1 MKKRGLKLFCAFLA
15 LLMTLLILPANATA
29 FEDPAYYGKCGDNV
43 TWELYMASGR
53 LVISGTGDMWDY
65 TGYTDSMAPW
75 RPNIYAAEIRS
86 ITISEGVT
94 SIGNDAFSTCFNLPE
109 ITIPSTVTRIGNNA
123 FNTWCQSLKKV
134 TFAPNSQLKTI
145 GENAFMYCIALEEI
159 TIPSS
164 VTTIG
169 QSAFNSCEI
178 LTNVTFEEGSQ
189 LQSVGNFAFVAT
201 PLTSIAIP
209 SSVTDIGSY
218 AFGDCY
224 HLEEVILQEDSQLT
238 NIGERAFYGCSD
250 LVSFTIPKSVT
261 SIGKESFYGCEK
273 LIELYN
279 CSDLEL
285 TAGYSD
291 KTWLAWYAK
300 NVYTPTSGK
309 SNLIYRDDGY
319 VFYNDN
325 GSYYLMG
332 KTGTDTELVL
342 PSDFNGNDY
351 SVYPYA
357 FYYHNE
363 LTKVTIPTAV
373 TSLGSQAFG
382 YCEYLEN
389 IIYQGSQCGWNE
401 ISQNYW
407 WHLTG
412 DATAKGT
419 YTLECEIIVYGD
431 ANADDKVDLDDAVLV
446 KVYLANMDYDT
457 GVSTTKVY
465 TGADA
470 NADGKVDLND
480 AVLLALYL
488 ANYDYD
494 TGTSSV
500 ILGKQGA

>member
-1 MKKRGLKLFCAFLA
+1 MKKKTKLFSAFLA
-15 LLMTLLILPANATA
+15 LLMTLLILPTNATA
-29 FEDPAYYGKCGDNV
+29 FEDPDYYGKCGDDL
-43 TWELYMASGR
+43 TWQLYMASGR

-65 TGYTDSMAPW
+65 TAYTDSMAPW
-75 RPNIYAAEIRS
+75 TPILYSRTVTS
-86 ITISEGVT
+86 ISISEGVT
-94 SIGNDAFSTCFNLPE
+94 SIGNCSFSSCFNLPE
-109 ITIPSTVTRIGNNA
+109 ITIPSTVTRIGKNA
-123 FNTWCQSLKKV
+123 FATYSDKLQKV
-134 TFAPNSQLKTI
+134 TFAGKSQLTTI
-145 GENAFMYCIALEEI
+145 EAMAFYFSYGLTDI
-159 TIPSS
+159 TIPKS
-164 VTTIG
+164 VTSIG
-169 QSAFNSCEI
+169 EAAFLDCLA
-178 LTNVTFEEGSQ
+178 LTDVVFEEGSQ
-189 LQSVGNFAFVAT
+189 LSTIGERAFQGCNSLLNIEIPKNVTTIEDGAFLNCLYLENVT
-201 PLTSIAIP
+201 FEENSRLT
-209 SSVTDIGSY
+209 D
-218 AFGDCY
+218 
-224 HLEEVILQEDSQLT
+224 
-238 NIGERAFYGCSD
+238 IGERAFYGCSD
-250 LVSFTIPKSVT
+250 LVSFTIPKAVT
-261 SIGKESFYGCEK
+261 SIGKEAFYGCEK

-279 CSDLEL
+279 CSELEL

-351 SVYPYA
+351 SLYSYA
-357 FYYHNE
+357 FSHHNE

-373 TSLGSQAFG
+373 TSLGSHAFG

-407 WHLTG
+407 WHLAG
-412 DATAKGT
+412 DQTAKGT
-419 YTLECEIIVYGD
+419 YTVECEIIVYGD
-431 ANADDKVDLDDAVLV
+431 ANADDKVDLNDAVLV
-446 KVYLANMDYDT
+446 KVYLANMDYDM
-457 GVSTTKVY
+457 GVSSTKIY
-465 TGADA
+465 AGADA